1 MSSAGPA
8 WRIASASSGADP
20 RELVNDQPQN
30 DSVFYQSYVHVF
42 ARIFVRPLLGTW
54 VRPNHLTGLRLLTGL
69 AACAL
74 LAVGSRNTAVW
85 SGILWVVSCVLDRAD
100 GELARMG
107 NLRSNSGKVL
117 DFYSDL
123 ILDSFWF
130 LGAGIGLRHS
140 SLGEYATPL
149 GILACGSMLLVMWS
163 SELLERLSAPGVKA
177 FDFKGVKRFHP
188 DDLLFLLA
196 PFTWLGWLVPILVAS
211 SVCTPIFAIV
221 ITVRYFM
228 LKRRIA
234 VT

>member
-1 MSSAGPA
+1 M
-8 WRIASASSGADP
+8 
-20 RELVNDQPQN
+20 NNQPQN
-30 DSVFYQSYVHVF
+30 DSVFYQSYAHVF
-42 ARIFVRPLLGTW
+42 ARIFIRPLIGTW

-74 LAVGSRNTAVW
+74 LAVGSRNAAVW
-85 SGILWVVSCVLDRAD
+85 SGILWVVSCLLDRAD

-107 NLRSNSGKVL
+107 NLRSDSGKLL

-221 ITVRYFM
+221 ITARYFL

>member
-1 MSSAGPA
+1 
-8 WRIASASSGADP
+8 
-20 RELVNDQPQN
+20 VNDQPQN
-30 DSVFYQSYVHVF
+30 DSVFYQSYAHAF
-42 ARIFVRPLLGTW
+42 ARIFVRPLIGTW
-54 VRPNHLTGLRLLTGL
+54 VRPNHVTGLRLLTGL

-74 LAVGSRNTAVW
+74 LAVGSRNAAVW
-85 SGILWVVSCVLDRAD
+85 SGILWVVSCLLDRAD

-107 NLRSNSGKVL
+107 DLRSDSGKVL

-221 ITVRYFM
+221 ITVRYFL

>member
-1 MSSAGPA
+1 M
-8 WRIASASSGADP
+8 
-20 RELVNDQPQN
+20 NNQPQN
-30 DSVFYQSYVHVF
+30 DAVFYQTYAHAF
-42 ARIFVRPLLGTW
+42 ARIFVRPLIGTW
-54 VRPNHLTGLRLLTGL
+54 VRPNHLTGLRLLSGL

-74 LAVGSRNTAVW
+74 LSVGSRNTAVW
-85 SGILWVVSCVLDRAD
+85 SGILWVFSCVLDRAD

-107 NLRSNSGKVL
+107 DLRSDSGKAL
-117 DFYSDL
+117 DFYSDM

-140 SLGEYATPL
+140 LLGEYAAPL
-149 GILACGSMLLVMWS
+149 GVLACGSMLLVMWS

-188 DDLLFLLA
+188 DDMLFLLA

-221 ITVRYFM
+221 ITARYFRF
-228 LKRRIA
+228 KRRVA
-234 VT
+234 VAA

>member
-1 MSSAGPA
+1 
-8 WRIASASSGADP
+8 
-20 RELVNDQPQN
+20 VNNQPQN
-30 DSVFYQSYVHVF
+30 DAVFYQTYAHAF
-42 ARIFVRPLLGTW
+42 ARIFVRPLISTW

-74 LAVGSRNTAVW
+74 LSVGNRSTAVW

-107 NLRSNSGKVL
+107 DLRSDSGKVL
-117 DFYSDL
+117 DFYSDM

-140 SLGEYATPL
+140 WLGVYAAPL
-149 GILACGSMLLVMWS
+149 GVLACGSMLLVMWS

-188 DDLLFLLA
+188 DDMLFLLA

-221 ITVRYFM
+221 ITVRYFL
-228 LKRRIA
+228 LKRRIGA
-234 VT
+234 TSQRF

>member
-1 MSSAGPA
+1 M
-8 WRIASASSGADP
+8 
-20 RELVNDQPQN
+20 NDQPQ
-30 DSVFYQSYVHVF
+30 DDAVFYQTYAHAF
-42 ARIFVRPLLGTW
+42 ARIFVRPLIGTW

-74 LAVGSRNTAVW
+74 LAVGRRETAAW
-85 SGILWVVSCVLDRAD
+85 SGVLWVVSCVLDRAD

-107 NLRSNSGKVL
+107 DLRSDSGKVL
-117 DFYSDL
+117 DFYSDM

-140 SLGEYATPL
+140 PL
-149 GILACGSMLLVMWS
+149 GVYAAPLGVLVCGSMLLVMWS

-221 ITVRYFM
+221 ITVRYVLF
-228 LKRRIA
+228 KRRVA
-234 VT
+234 A